1 MPRTSLNIPPVPDD
15 LTEYRSKIWTE
26 VHLLRSDFHM
36 VEMLEGEVGDL
47 REEVRT
53 AKIWAK
59 AFGVLLSS
67 LFAGLEALRRFYL

>member
-26 VHLLRSDFHM
+26 VHLLRSDFHT
-36 VEMLEGEVGDL
+36 VEMLEGELGEL

-67 LFAGLEALRRFYL
+67 FFAGLEALRRFYL